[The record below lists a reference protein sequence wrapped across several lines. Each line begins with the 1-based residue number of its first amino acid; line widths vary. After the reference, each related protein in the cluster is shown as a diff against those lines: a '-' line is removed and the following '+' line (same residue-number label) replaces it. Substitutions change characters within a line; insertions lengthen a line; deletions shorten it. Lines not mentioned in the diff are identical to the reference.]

1 MIPPSSCFTLLVL
14 ACAAVELVTPAP
26 THSAQLSPALD
37 TSAAYLQFFRVKQ
50 LIDDINLRQFR
61 GFWSAPGTPP
71 NPAPGQ
77 AVVDSV
83 KKIEESVED
92 EPEEEAKADTEVTE
106 AVEAASEVDTAALP
120 VVDLTEEAILSD
132 SVGISLPAI
141 LDIPLEAEVEEE
153 VMVTTE
159 APVNTKDGD
168 DGDVTVTTAVA
179 ITEPQ
184 DGDDSLNEVN
194 TGNDEFHVSE
204 ETASAARKYGYKI
217 LLKKVGGKEVPVGT
231 IKYTIPTVVE
241 TSAAEDALNVEDS
254 SDDEEALVE
263 DAELMVS
270 ADEAVV
276 GEDEILPE
284 TGTEDPPMPVFDD
297 IDVATESSPIIDV
310 IEAEVSGEPK
320 EAAAASPEVPA
331 AQENVEETTTLLPIV
346 DFLPDPITA
355 VIPDPASI
363 SEAAMKLSEDMEAAA
378 AGIRSQGEVLVLGSC
393 SVPVTEVETMLGL
406 IARQV
411 ITSSNQ
417 L

>member
-50 LIDDINLRQFR
+50 LIDDINIRQFR

-159 APVNTKDGD
+159 APVNSE
-168 DGDVTVTTAVA
+168 DGDVDGATTAVA

-217 LLKKVGGKEVPVGT
+217 LLKKVGGKEVPVGK
-231 IKYTIPTVVE
+231 IKYTIPSVVE
-241 TSAAEDALNVEDS
+241 TSAVEDALNVEDS

-284 TGTEDPPMPVFDD
+284 TGTEDPPVPVLDD
-297 IDVATESSPIIDV
+297 TDVATES
-310 IEAEVSGEPK
+310 
-320 EAAAASPEVPA
+320 
-331 AQENVEETTTLLPIV
+331 IV
-346 DFLPDPITA
+346 N
-355 VIPDPASI
+355 SHYRCHC
-363 SEAAMKLSEDMEAAA
+363 
-378 AGIRSQGEVLVLGSC
+378 G
-393 SVPVTEVETMLGL
+393 
-406 IARQV
+406 
-411 ITSSNQ
+411 
-417 L
+417 

>member
-26 THSAQLSPALD
+26 THSTQLSPALD

-61 GFWSAPGTPP
+61 GFWSPPGTPP

-83 KKIEESVED
+83 KKIESVED

-141 LDIPLEAEVEEE
+141 LDTPLEAEVEEE

-159 APVNTKDGD
+159 APVNSE
-168 DGDVTVTTAVA
+168 DGDVDGATTAVA

-231 IKYTIPTVVE
+231 IKYTIPTVVK
-241 TSAAEDALNVEDS
+241 TSAVEDALNVEDS

-284 TGTEDPPMPVFDD
+284 TGTEDPPVPVLDD
-297 IDVATESSPIIDV
+297 TDVATESIPIIDV
-310 IEAEVSGEPK
+310 IADEVSISEPSM
-320 EAAAASPEVPA
+320 AAAASPEVPA

-363 SEAAMKLSEDMEAAA
+363 SEAAMKLSEDMEATV

>member
-26 THSAQLSPALD
+26 THSTHLSPALD

-61 GFWSAPGTPP
+61 GFWSAPGTHPTH
-71 NPAPGQ
+71 APGQ

-83 KKIEESVED
+83 KKIESGED

-141 LDIPLEAEVEEE
+141 LDTPLEAEVEEE

-159 APVNTKDGD
+159 APVNSE
-168 DGDVTVTTAVA
+168 DGDVDGATTAVA

-231 IKYTIPTVVE
+231 IKYTIPTVVK
-241 TSAAEDALNVEDS
+241 TSAVEDALNVEDS

-284 TGTEDPPMPVFDD
+284 TGTEDPPVPVLDD
-297 IDVATESSPIIDV
+297 TDVATESIPIIDV
-310 IEAEVSGEPK
+310 IADEVSISEPSM
-320 EAAAASPEVPA
+320 AAAASPEVPA

-363 SEAAMKLSEDMEAAA
+363 SEAAMKLSEDMEATV

>member
-83 KKIEESVED
+83 KKIESVED

-141 LDIPLEAEVEEE
+141 LDTPLEKVEEEE

-159 APVNTKDGD
+159 APVNSE
-168 DGDVTVTTAVA
+168 DGDVDGATTAVA

-241 TSAAEDALNVEDS
+241 TSSAEDELNVEDS

-284 TGTEDPPMPVFDD
+284 TGTEDPPVPVLDD
-297 IDVATESSPIIDV
+297 TDVATESIPIIDV
-310 IEAEVSGEPK
+310 IADEVSISEPSM
-320 EAAAASPEVPA
+320 AAAASPEVPA
-331 AQENVEETTTLLPIV
+331 APENVEETTTLLPIV
-346 DFLPDPITA
+346 DFLPEPITA

-363 SEAAMKLSEDMEAAA
+363 SEAAMKLSEDMEAAV

>member
-26 THSAQLSPALD
+26 THSTHLSPALD

-61 GFWSAPGTPP
+61 RFWSAPGTPP

-77 AVVDSV
+77 AVDSV

-141 LDIPLEAEVEEE
+141 LDTPLEAEVEEE

-159 APVNTKDGD
+159 APVNSE
-168 DGDVTVTTAVA
+168 DGDVDGATTAVA

-231 IKYTIPTVVE
+231 IKYTIPTVVK
-241 TSAAEDALNVEDS
+241 TSAVEDALNVEDS

-284 TGTEDPPMPVFDD
+284 TGTEDPPVPVLDD
-297 IDVATESSPIIDV
+297 TDVATESIPIIDV
-310 IEAEVSGEPK
+310 IADEVSISEPSM
-320 EAAAASPEVPA
+320 AAAASPEVPA

-363 SEAAMKLSEDMEAAA
+363 SEAAMKLSEDMEATV

>member
-26 THSAQLSPALD
+26 THSTHLSPALD

-141 LDIPLEAEVEEE
+141 LDTPLEAEVEEE

-159 APVNTKDGD
+159 APVNSE
-168 DGDVTVTTAVA
+168 DGDVDGATTAVA

-231 IKYTIPTVVE
+231 IKYTIPTVVK
-241 TSAAEDALNVEDS
+241 TSAVEDALNVEDS

-276 GEDEILPE
+276 GEDEIPPE
-284 TGTEDPPMPVFDD
+284 TGTEDPPVPVLDD
-297 IDVATESSPIIDV
+297 TDVATESIPIIDV
-310 IEAEVSGEPK
+310 IADEVSISEPSM
-320 EAAAASPEVPA
+320 AAAASPEVPA

-363 SEAAMKLSEDMEAAA
+363 SEAAMKLSEDMEATV